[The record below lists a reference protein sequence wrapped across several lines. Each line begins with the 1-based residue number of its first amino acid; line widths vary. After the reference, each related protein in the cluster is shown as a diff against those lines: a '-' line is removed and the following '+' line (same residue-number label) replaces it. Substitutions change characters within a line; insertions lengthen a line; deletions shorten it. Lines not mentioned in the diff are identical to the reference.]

1 MTFTRIFVLE
11 RKFSCAW
18 EGCTSSI
25 FGGHKPQNTLQ
36 WHWACYFILERNPRL
51 GAQFS
56 LGGRGLQAVIWG
68 FLRFCGQICVFWLV
82 LRTSLGVLCFVYN
95 FACCQATALQRFQ
108 EAHFRK
114 PPRNIPTPETK
125 FWPLLCISCSCPV
138 IKAHRLRQTHIF
150 LSQV

>member
-1 MTFTRIFVLE
+1 M
-11 RKFSCAW
+11 FSCAW
-18 EGCTSSI
+18 EGGTSSI

-56 LGGRGLQAVIWG
+56 LGGEMVTSSNLG
-68 FLRFCGQICVFWLV
+68 FFEVLWTTLRVLV
-82 LRTSLGVLCFVYN
+82 GIEDNFGCSVLCLQLFVLCVLPY
-95 FACCQATALQRFQ
+95 FKQATALQRFQ
-108 EAHFRK
+108 EAQFRK
-114 PPRNIPTPETK
+114 PLRNKPKPETK